1 MYFLYRILHLHFSTY
16 SWTPLWEMSLLDP
29 VCIVGGSPSVGLLRC
44 TQPNSELMRRNS

>member
-29 VCIVGGSPSVGLLRC
+29 VCIVGGSHCGSLLRC